1 MVKSPP
7 SSRIMFKLWPSGK
20 AASDCSM
27 HQTYSSSVSP
37 FQAKTGTPVAA
48 MAAAAWSWVEK
59 MLHDDQVTWAPSAVR
74 VSMRTAVWMVLYVSE
89 DA

>member
-1 MVKSPP
+1 
-7 SSRIMFKLWPSGK
+7 MFKLWPSGK

-89 DA
+89 GS